1 VKAYTVTTK
10 TGLKFNFIVEGKE
23 GNTILVK
30 DAETGEVFRL
40 KLLRNH
46 GDRYVVDLNGVEY
59 SIVLSD
65 RIFVN
70 GEVACI
76 ASVKEA
82 QAGSKPHKDSKMA
95 QKAVF
100 ENVVQAPISGKILEL
115 KVKVNDQVGEGTVV
129 ALMESMKMIVEVKA
143 NIKGIVD
150 EVYVAPGQAVKKG
163 DPIIR
168 LKKS

>member
-1 VKAYTVTTK
+1 
-10 TGLKFNFIVEGKE
+10 
-23 GNTILVK
+23 
-30 DAETGEVFRL
+30 
-40 KLLRNH
+40 
-46 GDRYVVDLNGVEY
+46 
-59 SIVLSD
+59 VLSD

-82 QAGSKPHKDSKMA
+82 QAGSKPPMDSKMA

-143 NIKGIVD
+143 NIKGIVE